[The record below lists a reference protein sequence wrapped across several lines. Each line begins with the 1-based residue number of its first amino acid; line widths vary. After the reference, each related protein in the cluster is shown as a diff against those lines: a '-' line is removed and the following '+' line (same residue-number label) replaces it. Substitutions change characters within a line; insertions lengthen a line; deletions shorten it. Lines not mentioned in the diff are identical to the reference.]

1 MDDDDF
7 GGFEAAESYEFG
19 NGEKQT
25 TSPAIAW
32 AAFPTVSE
40 VHRSTDVLLEHSVP
54 SSCLVPSDSFI
65 LSSDNLATAIQ
76 TGKSVINPAAP
87 EVQTQAD
94 IPVASTNIIEDKTL
108 ADVETKRTNEPKSC
122 LQQAVANLEIK
133 LCSAEEEK
141 LKIKKESAFMILE
154 EVFCRRL
161 ETGLGGIEDSLQV
174 LQERLGVDASTCV
187 TSSHL
192 GHDLEQVTG
201 SEKLEEFIEK
211 HKQELEDMRKAGH
224 EALTI
229 IVEEFKALLQSTVQQ
244 QEAAIEKQYI
254 LTIEKHSHK
263 CEELLDAQAEM
274 RVKILSREVLSCRV
288 YKAVFSRIGKEAK
301 YVIALSYPSFQLE
314 KYLQL
319 IFDRYV
325 SGLSVDWL
333 SVGGIL
339 DDDHWHGS
347 FPEISLTIQSKKM
360 VLKRVYSEH
369 QRLLDILEA
378 EKEVLSEKTEEAMMQ
393 QSKKHKEVLD
403 KCLDEERQRSKESL
417 AAAAKAEKEEVQK
430 AVLKAVEEERRNM
443 EKIHAEERKLWEAE
457 RDSHRE
463 KIAQAVSEAMQ
474 EQRKQN
480 QEIVKEALMEEQKR
494 SEKAIEEAVKR
505 TREELME
512 YIQEQKRV
520 SYQWIMGFIMK

>member
-32 AAFPTVSE
+32 AAFPTVPE
-40 VHRSTDVLLEHSVP
+40 VHRSPDVLLECSVP
-54 SSCLVPSDSFI
+54 SSCLRPSDSFI
-65 LSSDNLATAIQ
+65 LSSDVSTAIQ
-76 TGKSVINPAAP
+76 TGKSGINPAVP
-87 EVQTQAD
+87 EEQGHLCVHTSRKTTQAD
-94 IPVASTNIIEDKTL
+94 IPVASSDVIEDKTL

-141 LKIKKESAFMILE
+141 LKIKKELE
-154 EVFCRRL
+154 YLL
-161 ETGLGGIEDSLQV
+161 EKHSVLEMDFLKEKKEKGPHQDHYKTLQ
-174 LQERLGVDASTCV
+174 
-187 TSSHL
+187 
-192 GHDLEQVTG
+192 
-201 SEKLEEFIEK
+201 EK

-263 CEELLDAQAEM
+263 CEELLDAQ
-274 RVKILSREVLSCRV
+274 
-288 YKAVFSRIGKEAK
+288 
-301 YVIALSYPSFQLE
+301 
-314 KYLQL
+314 
-319 IFDRYV
+319 
-325 SGLSVDWL
+325 
-333 SVGGIL
+333 
-339 DDDHWHGS
+339 
-347 FPEISLTIQSKKM
+347 
-360 VLKRVYSEH
+360 H

-378 EKEVLSEKTEEAMMQ
+378 EKEVLSEKIEEAMMQ
-393 QSKKHKEVLD
+393 QSQKHKEVLD
-403 KCLDEERQRSKESL
+403 KCLDEERQRSKEAL
-417 AAAAKAEKEEVQK
+417 AAAAEAEKEVVRE

-494 SEKAIEEAVKR
+494 SEKAVEEAVKR

-512 YIQEQKRV
+512 YIKEQKRV
-520 SYQWIMGFIMK
+520 

>member
-32 AAFPTVSE
+32 AAFPTVPE
-40 VHRSTDVLLEHSVP
+40 VHRSTDVLERSLP

-65 LSSDNLATAIQ
+65 LSSDNVATALQ
-76 TGKSVINPAAP
+76 TAKSVINSALP
-87 EVQTQAD
+87 EVQAQAD
-94 IPVASTNIIEDKTL
+94 IPVASSNVIEDKTL
-108 ADVETKRTNEPKSC
+108 ADVETKRANEPKSC
-122 LQQAVANLEIK
+122 LQQAIANLEIK
-133 LCSAEEEK
+133 LCCAEEEK
-141 LKIKKESAFMILE
+141 LKIKKELE
-154 EVFCRRL
+154 YLL
-161 ETGLGGIEDSLQV
+161 EKHSVLEMDFLKEKKEKVLPHQDHYKTLQ
-174 LQERLGVDASTCV
+174 
-187 TSSHL
+187 
-192 GHDLEQVTG
+192 
-201 SEKLEEFIEK
+201 EK
-211 HKQELEDMRKAGH
+211 HKRELEDMRKAGH

-263 CEELLDAQAEM
+263 CEELLDAQ
-274 RVKILSREVLSCRV
+274 
-288 YKAVFSRIGKEAK
+288 
-301 YVIALSYPSFQLE
+301 
-314 KYLQL
+314 
-319 IFDRYV
+319 
-325 SGLSVDWL
+325 
-333 SVGGIL
+333 
-339 DDDHWHGS
+339 
-347 FPEISLTIQSKKM
+347 
-360 VLKRVYSEH
+360 H

-378 EKEVLSEKTEEAMMQ
+378 EKEVLSEKIEEAMMQ
-393 QSKKHKEVLD
+393 QSQKHKEVLD
-403 KCLDEERQRSKESL
+403 KCLDEERQRSKEAL
-417 AAAAKAEKEEVQK
+417 AAAAKAEKEVVQK

-463 KIAQAVSEAMQ
+463 QIAQAVSEAMQ

-512 YIQEQKRV
+512 YIKEQKRLDEV
-520 SYQWIMGFIMK
+520 VRQRNLHSLELFLSCAQKQLNALLKEEPTPEENRD

>member
-1 MDDDDF
+1 F
-7 GGFEAAESYEFG
+7 CKTISSSFQAAESYEFG

-32 AAFPTVSE
+32 AAFPTVPE

-87 EVQTQAD
+87 EVQEHLYVHTSRKTTQAD

-141 LKIKKESAFMILE
+141 LKIKKELE
-154 EVFCRRL
+154 YLL
-161 ETGLGGIEDSLQV
+161 EKHSVLEMDFLKEKQEKVLPHQDHYKTLQ
-174 LQERLGVDASTCV
+174 
-187 TSSHL
+187 
-192 GHDLEQVTG
+192 
-201 SEKLEEFIEK
+201 EK

-254 LTIEKHSHK
+254 LTIEKHAHK
-263 CEELLDAQAEM
+263 CEELLDAQ
-274 RVKILSREVLSCRV
+274 
-288 YKAVFSRIGKEAK
+288 
-301 YVIALSYPSFQLE
+301 
-314 KYLQL
+314 
-319 IFDRYV
+319 
-325 SGLSVDWL
+325 
-333 SVGGIL
+333 
-339 DDDHWHGS
+339 
-347 FPEISLTIQSKKM
+347 
-360 VLKRVYSEH
+360 H

-378 EKEVLSEKTEEAMMQ
+378 EKEVLSEKIEEAMMQ

-520 SYQWIMGFIMK
+520 

>member
-32 AAFPTVSE
+32 AAFPTVPE
-40 VHRSTDVLLEHSVP
+40 VRRSSDVLLEHSVP
-54 SSCLVPSDSFI
+54 SSCLLPSDSFI
-65 LSSDNLATAIQ
+65 LSSDNVATAIQ
-76 TGKSVINPAAP
+76 TGKSGINPAVP
-87 EVQTQAD
+87 EEQVKPQFLSSSAGTQY
-94 IPVASTNIIEDKTL
+94 IPVASSNVIEDKTL
-108 ADVETKRTNEPKSC
+108 ADAETKRTNEPKSC

-141 LKIKKESAFMILE
+141 FKIKKELE
-154 EVFCRRL
+154 YLL
-161 ETGLGGIEDSLQV
+161 EKHSVLEMDFLKEKKEKVLPHQDHYKTLQ
-174 LQERLGVDASTCV
+174 
-187 TSSHL
+187 
-192 GHDLEQVTG
+192 
-201 SEKLEEFIEK
+201 EK

-254 LTIEKHSHK
+254 LAIEKHSHK
-263 CEELLDAQAEM
+263 CEELLDAQ
-274 RVKILSREVLSCRV
+274 
-288 YKAVFSRIGKEAK
+288 
-301 YVIALSYPSFQLE
+301 
-314 KYLQL
+314 
-319 IFDRYV
+319 
-325 SGLSVDWL
+325 
-333 SVGGIL
+333 
-339 DDDHWHGS
+339 
-347 FPEISLTIQSKKM
+347 
-360 VLKRVYSEH
+360 H

-378 EKEVLSEKTEEAMMQ
+378 EKEVLAEKIEEALMQ
-393 QSKKHKEVLD
+393 QSQKHKEVLD
-403 KCLDEERQRSKESL
+403 KCLDEERQRSKEAL
-417 AAAAKAEKEEVQK
+417 AAAAKAEKEVVQE

-443 EKIHAEERKLWEAE
+443 EKIHAEERKQWEAE
-457 RDSHRE
+457 RDSHKE

-494 SEKAIEEAVKR
+494 SEKAIEEAVKT

-512 YIQEQKRV
+512 YIKEQKRV
-520 SYQWIMGFIMK
+520 